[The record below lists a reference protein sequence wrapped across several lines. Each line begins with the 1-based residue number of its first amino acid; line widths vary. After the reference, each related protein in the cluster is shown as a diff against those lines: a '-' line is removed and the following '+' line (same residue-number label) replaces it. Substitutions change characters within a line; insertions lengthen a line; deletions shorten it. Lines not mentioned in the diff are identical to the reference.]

1 MRKRLLCLLLSILII
16 LFVSVDAS
24 ALGSYNAYDL
34 VKCNRLVTDSN
45 SYGGFVYGFSGKT
58 LYSSML
64 VPNHYNR
71 YVIVPYN
78 IKSACQSGVLS
89 CAMYICDNKTD
100 RYGITAMDMSN
111 GTVSDYTFEGVNDA
125 VSRMFSLSG
134 NYAYFVRADAVYS
147 YLAVYALDGSYIKK
161 CSFNTNIYLIFNNNS
176 ITYVMLYDGTIY
188 RLSGTSYTQT
198 AKLDKGVNICN
209 AGIGYIY
216 TENGQ
221 LVSLESGETT
231 GVSGCNQNCVVSAD
245 GGVYTANNNRLAFR
259 QKNTPERFTEL
270 SSFIRCIVAYGGR
283 IATLNYGFDYN
294 DISVSELKSNSE
306 QNNSSADDN
315 KSYSQE
321 ENRTISSQFPQEY
334 RIEQGRYVVGV
345 APSTTVTDFKKKFS
359 DSVTVYDRN
368 GKAVTSGKIG
378 TGYSVSFDGASYT
391 IIVCGDVTG
400 EGNAKSN
407 DINLLMNYFVGASGL
422 DELQMLSADYDCNG
436 VVDNRDLVK
445 LARYSKDSL

>member
-16 LFVSVDAS
+16 LFLSVNAS
-24 ALGSYNAYDL
+24 ALSSYSAYDL
-34 VKCNRLVTDSN
+34 EKCSRLVTDSN

-71 YVIVPYN
+71 YVNAPYN

-89 CAMYICDNKTD
+89 CAMYICDNKTG

-111 GTVSDYTFEGVNDA
+111 GAVADYTFEGVKDA
-125 VSRMFSLSG
+125 VSKMFSLSG
-134 NYAYFVRADAVYS
+134 NYAYFVRTDAVYT

-161 CSFNTNIYLIFNNNS
+161 CSFKTNIYQLFNNNS
-176 ITYVMLYDGTIY
+176 ITYVMLYDGTVY
-188 RLSGTSYTQT
+188 RFSGTSYTQV
-198 AKLDKGVNICN
+198 AKLDKGVSVCN

-216 TENGQ
+216 TENGV
-221 LVSLESGETT
+221 LVSLENGETT
-231 GVSGCNQNCVVSAD
+231 GVSGYNQNCVVAANS
-245 GGVYTANNNRLAFR
+245 GVYTANNNRLAFM
-259 QKNTPERFTEL
+259 QKNASERFTEL
-270 SSFIRCIVAYGGR
+270 SSYIRCIVAYGRR
-283 IATLNYGFDYN
+283 IATLNYGYDYN
-294 DISVSELKSNSE
+294 DISASELKSNSE
-306 QNNSSADDN
+306 QNNASADDN
-315 KSYSQE
+315 NSYNQSE
-321 ENRTISSQFPQEY
+321 SRISSSQFPKEY

-345 APSTTVTDFKKKFS
+345 APSTSVTDFKKKYS
-359 DSVTVYDRN
+359 DSVTIYDRN

-407 DINLLMNYFVGASGL
+407 DINLIMNYFVGAVSF
-422 DELQMLSADYDCNG
+422 DEIQMLSADYDCNG
-436 VVDNRDLVK
+436 VVDNRDLVR
-445 LARYSKDSL
+445 LARYFKSAS